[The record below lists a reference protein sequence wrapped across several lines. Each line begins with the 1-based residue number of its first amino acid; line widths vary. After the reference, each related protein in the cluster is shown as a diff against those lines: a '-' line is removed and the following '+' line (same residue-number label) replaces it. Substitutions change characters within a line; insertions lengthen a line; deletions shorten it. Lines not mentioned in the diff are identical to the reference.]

1 MFLHEKEPKM
11 SRKSAR
17 GAWGVRQLIRI
28 FTVVLGILF
37 FWLLGFVVL
46 DIESIPGP
54 DYHEIERKH
63 VSAEL
68 LAEKERVEKKIAGL
82 ERDVENKRSQQR
94 ETADKSQNLQ
104 TTIGQLLE
112 LRRLSI
118 EKETTLSQEEKD
130 DISTSLK
137 SFLESQQEYQ
147 RLNQEIAVLS
157 AERQT
162 AGEELRRLE
171 QEITERRKPAGKEYH
186 ALAESHRLRL
196 AFYQLAI
203 LLPLLLLFGYL
214 LVSRRGGIYYPL
226 LLGVGGA
233 TLLKAA
239 LVVHEYFPSR
249 YFKYVLIAA
258 LLAVVARL
266 LIYLIRSVAF
276 PKLEWLA
283 RQYRE
288 AYERFLCPICEYPIR
303 TGPRK
308 YLYWTRRTVHKI
320 LPQGGPIEAE
330 GPYTCPACGTAVF
343 EPCAACGKVRHSLLP
358 HCEHCGANKGE

>member
-1 MFLHEKEPKM
+1 MEPEIRTEALGG
-11 SRKSAR
+11 S
-17 GAWGVRQLIRI
+17 GQLISNFHGGSR
-28 FTVVLGILF
+28 ILF

-54 DYHEIERKH
+54 DSHEIERKH

-157 AERQT
+157 AERQ
-162 AGEELRRLE
+162 AASEELRRLE
-171 QEITERRKPAGKEYH
+171 QEITERRKPAGEEYH

-276 PKLEWLA
+276 PKREWLA
-283 RQYRE
+283 RQYRGGDLRAVSLSDLRVSDSHGAAE
-288 AYERFLCPICEYPIR
+288 VFILDAAD
-303 TGPRK
+303 GPQNSSA
-308 YLYWTRRTVHKI
+308 RRPDRGGGAVH
-320 LPQGGPIEAE
+320 LSR
-330 GPYTCPACGTAVF
+330 
-343 EPCAACGKVRHSLLP
+343 VRHGGFRAVRRLRQGSPFAFTPL
-358 HCEHCGANKGE
+358 